1 MGVSKDPLY
10 LVDGSG
16 YIFRAYYAVQPLSTS
31 KGFPTNALT
40 GFTRMLAKLLKDI
53 GAGYIAVAF
62 DTGEKTFRHL
72 KYPEYKAN
80 RRECPEDLLP
90 QMPYFRRIVDAFG
103 IRSLEKVGFE
113 ADDVI
118 ATIARRMA
126 SSEQK
131 VVIVSGDKDLT
142 QLVNGN
148 IQVWDA
154 MRDVLY
160 DRAAVYEKFGVFP
173 EQMIDYLALVGDSS
187 DNVPGV
193 KGIGQKTAT
202 FLLKHFGDTER
213 LLRNTSEIE
222 ELSGLRGAKSIRA
235 KIESGID
242 ALRLSRELVSLDE
255 RVSPFDEVTS
265 VEEFAWQSADL
276 NNLSLLFDELEFSSM
291 GGLVHSLCGASSPR
305 LDKDEEEETGPA
317 YHVVTSATLPDF
329 VERLS
334 SVEAF
339 AFDTETTSLDVKAA
353 ELVGMSFSW
362 ADGEAYYLPFLCG
375 DTSEVLSLDEVRS
388 LLIPIFSDPSRK
400 KYGVNLKFDIEVLEE
415 QGFVVRG
422 AAFDAML
429 CSYVLNPDKR
439 AHGLKAL
446 ARIYLGRE
454 MSDFKETINGFE
466 HFGQVPLS
474 AASHYACADADASW
488 SLCQVLEPLL
498 GERDEQHGSLR
509 AVFEDIEM
517 PLVPV
522 LASMERVGFGVDVQ
536 VLEALRNEFRQE
548 LLEKHKRICSL
559 AGEEFNL
566 NSPKQVSAVLFE
578 RLGLPTK
585 GVRKTTSGYS
595 TDANVLQMLASEHPI
610 VSEMLDYREV
620 HKLNST
626 YVEALLDIVN
636 PETGRVHASF
646 NQAVA
651 ATGRLSSSS
660 PNLQNIPIRTPRGR
674 RIRRAFAANQ
684 GNVLVAADYSQI
696 ELRVLAH
703 LSGDRNLQSA
713 FLAGE
718 DIHLKTARQLFGAQS
733 RTEQEKKDLRRIAK
747 TINFGI
753 IYGMS
758 AFRLAR
764 ELGVSRR
771 EAQEFIDYYF
781 ACYPGVQRYFE
792 TLRKNIE
799 QKGFVSTL
807 FGRRRYAQD
816 LDTEGRDAGYTERSL
831 INAPIQGTA
840 AEIIKLSMIRLN
852 ERLAAVSEKAK
863 IVLQVHDELIIECE
877 EEGADNIAG
886 VVVEEMQQAVNLE
899 VPLNVSVHVGRY
911 WGQEVS

>member
-40 GFTRMLAKLLKDI
+40 GFTRMLAKLIKDV
-53 GAGYIAVAF
+53 GASYIAVAF

-72 KYPEYKAN
+72 RYPEYKAN

-103 IRSLEKVGFE
+103 IKSLEKVGFE

-126 SSEQK
+126 SSEQR

-142 QLVNGN
+142 QLVNGD

-160 DRAAVYEKFGVFP
+160 DRAGVYEKFGVFP
-173 EQMIDYLALVGDSS
+173 EQIVDYLALVGDSS

-202 FLLKHFGDTER
+202 FLLEHFGDTER

-235 KIESGID
+235 KIESGIE

-291 GGLVHSLCGASSPR
+291 GNLVHSLCGSSSAR
-305 LDKDEEEETGPA
+305 LAKEEKTGSA
-317 YHVVTSATLPDF
+317 YHVVTSETLPGF

-334 SVEAF
+334 RVEAF

-375 DTSEVLSLDEVRS
+375 DTTEVLRLDEVRS
-388 LLIPIFSDPSRK
+388 LLTPIFSDHSRK
-400 KYGVNLKFDIEVLEE
+400 KYGVNLKFDLEVLEE

-422 AAFDAML
+422 VAFDAML

-454 MSDFKETINGFE
+454 MSDFKETISGFE

-498 GERDEQHGSLR
+498 GARDEHRGSLR

-536 VLEALRNEFRQE
+536 VLGALRDEFRQE

-585 GVRKTTSGYS
+585 GVRKTASGYS

-626 YVEALLDIVN
+626 YVEALLEIVN

-674 RIRRAFAANQ
+674 RIRRAFVANQ
-684 GNVLVAADYSQI
+684 GNVLIAADYSQI

-703 LSGDRNLQSA
+703 LSGDKNLQGA

-718 DIHLKTARQLFGAQS
+718 DIHLKTAQQLFGAQS
-733 RTEQEKKDLRRIAK
+733 QTEQERKDLRRIAK

-764 ELGVSRR
+764 ELEVSRR

-781 ACYPGVQRYFE
+781 ACYPGVQRYFDI
-792 TLRKNIE
+792 LRGDIE

-816 LDTEGRDAGYTERSL
+816 LDTEGRDAGYAERSL

-840 AEIIKLSMIRLN
+840 AEIIKLSMIQLN
-852 ERLAAVSEKAK
+852 ERLAAVSEQAK
-863 IVLQVHDELIIECE
+863 IVLQVHDELIIECDE
-877 EEGADNIAG
+877 ACADNIAG
-886 VVVEEMQQAVNLE
+886 VVVEEMQRAVKLE
-899 VPLNVSVHVGRY
+899 VPLSVSVHVGRH